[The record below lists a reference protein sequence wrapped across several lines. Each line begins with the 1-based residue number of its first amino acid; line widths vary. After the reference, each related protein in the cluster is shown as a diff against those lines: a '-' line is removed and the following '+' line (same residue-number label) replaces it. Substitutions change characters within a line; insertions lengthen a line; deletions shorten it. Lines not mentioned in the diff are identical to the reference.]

1 MKKRTYGRI
10 LMLLFLVCGVGLT
23 GCKSVKVEEKKEDIL
38 VEYAANALLKH
49 DKRFNNKALLTET
62 TTKKETTRYVVETPK
77 QEETTTK
84 ENQSNKGSHTSTDG
98 KTDKK
103 VTFAQVM
110 GLTNFHV
117 TYKGFTVTDTY
128 PKGDGEDLFSGV
140 TAAQNK
146 KLVVLQF
153 SVKNTGKRKK
163 RLNMLEKRLNYQLEI
178 GDNEVQ
184 YARIPALL
192 LNALNTYNDTI
203 NAGKSK
209 ELVLIFEVSEK
220 SAKNMKD
227 ISLTITGGDIEGTIA
242 LK

>member
-1 MKKRTYGRI
+1 MKERTHGRM
-10 LMLLFLVCGVGLT
+10 LLLLFLVCGVSLT

-84 ENQSNKGSHTSTDG
+84 ANQSNKGSHTGTDG

-128 PKGDGEDLFSGV
+128 PKGNADDLFTSV

-153 SVKNTGKRKK
+153 SVRNTGKRKK

-178 GDNEVQ
+178 GDNEIQ

>member
-1 MKKRTYGRI
+1 MKEQTHGRM
-10 LMLLFLVCGVGLT
+10 LLLLFLVCGVCLT
-23 GCKSVKVEEKKEDIL
+23 GCKSVKVEEEKEDIL

-62 TTKKETTRYVVETPK
+62 TTKKETTRYVVETAK

-84 ENQSNKGSHTSTDG
+84 ANQSGQSSKTG
-98 KTDKK
+98 KDAQTNQN

-110 GLTNFHV
+110 GLTNFNV
-117 TYKGFTVTDTY
+117 AYNGYIVTDTY
-128 PKGDGEDLFSGV
+128 PKEKTADLSSGV

-153 SVKNTGKRKK
+153 TVKNAGKKK
-163 RLNMLEKRLNYQLEI
+163 KKLNMLEKRLNYQLEI

-220 SAKNMKD
+220 SAKDMKD